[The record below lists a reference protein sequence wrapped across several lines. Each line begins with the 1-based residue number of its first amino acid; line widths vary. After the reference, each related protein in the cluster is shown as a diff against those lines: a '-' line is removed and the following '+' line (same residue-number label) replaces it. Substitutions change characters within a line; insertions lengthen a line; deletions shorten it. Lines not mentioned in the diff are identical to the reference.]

1 MLSPPRITSP
11 RSKKKL
17 LTTDNNNSSSNHHP
31 TSSNDFVKVF
41 LRIRPLNDRENLD
54 DTTVIPWQYS
64 KKQIRSFA
72 TTHGAQR
79 TTSFDAV
86 LAPDMN
92 QKETYQSV
100 AEPIVKSC
108 MEGFNGMWN
117 FIIFYSLLQYVLVSS
132 LDEISFEMEKKGNPD
147 IYFGVY

>member
-11 RSKKKL
+11 RS
-17 LTTDNNNSSSNHHP
+17 NNNNNHHP
-31 TSSNDFVKVF
+31 SSSNDFVKVF
-41 LRIRPLNDRENLD
+41 LRIRPLNDRENKD
-54 DTTVIPWQYS
+54 DATVIPWQYS

-108 MEGFNGMWN
+108 MEGFNGMCEFLYLFHHS
-117 FIIFYSLLQYVLVSS
+117 FIFSS
-132 LDEISFEMEKKGNPD
+132 SVCTSQFSR
-147 IYFGVY
+147 

>member
-11 RSKKKL
+11 RS
-17 LTTDNNNSSSNHHP
+17 NNNNNHHP
-31 TSSNDFVKVF
+31 SSSNDFVKVF
-41 LRIRPLNDRENLD
+41 LRIRPLNDRENKD
-54 DTTVIPWQYS
+54 DATVIPWQYS

-108 MEGFNGMWN
+108 MEGFNGMCEFIFI
-117 FIIFYSLLQYVLVSS
+117 FIIFLYSLLQYVLVSS
-132 LDEISFEMEKKGNPD
+132 LDEVS
-147 IYFGVY
+147 

>member
-1 MLSPPRITSP
+1 MFHTHTNTVASFSP
-11 RSKKKL
+11 
-17 LTTDNNNSSSNHHP
+17 DAHP
-31 TSSNDFVKVF
+31 VKVF
-41 LRIRPLNDRENLD
+41 LRIRPLNDRENKD
-54 DTTVIPWQYS
+54 DATVIPWQYS

-108 MEGFNGMWN
+108 MEGFNGMCE
-117 FIIFYSLLQYVLVSS
+117 FIFISSFFYILFFSMY
-132 LDEISFEMEKKGNPD
+132 
-147 IYFGVY
+147 